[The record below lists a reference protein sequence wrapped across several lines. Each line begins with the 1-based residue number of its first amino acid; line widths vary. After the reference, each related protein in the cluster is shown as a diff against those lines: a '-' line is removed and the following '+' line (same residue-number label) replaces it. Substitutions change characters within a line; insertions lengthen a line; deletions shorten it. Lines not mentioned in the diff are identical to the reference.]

1 MKKIV
6 ALVLAMVLGISMI
19 GCSSNNSVATVNGEG
34 IPLEYYKIYTNWTR
48 LGYESSYGFTSSTW
62 ETEMQDQTTSSNSD
76 SSGTSDKS
84 KSSEK
89 TTYWDN
95 FKSQVLQAMEQS
107 EVIYQKAKEV
117 KVEPTDK
124 EIQEQVDDF
133 NKSINSNETTKEQ
146 AKKAGITDKFLT
158 YIFTRELANS
168 AYQEYFNKHTK
179 VDDATLKKEYES
191 NKQAYNTVTASHI
204 LISTKG
210 SDGKELSAKKKAEAK
225 KMAEEVL
232 QKAKNGED
240 FAKLAKK
247 YSEDTSNAGNGGELG
262 AFTYPQMVEEFSKAA
277 FKLNKGDISDIVETS
292 YGYHIIKVTDKADTF
307 DAVKNSVKTAV
318 LSNKYSEQVQ
328 KLFDDAKIDVNEK
341 ELKSV
346 SYK

>member
-1 MKKIV
+1 MMIDVSGIDVKEGDTVTKGQPLV
-6 ALVLAMVLGISMI
+6 ALDCNSILA
-19 GCSSNNSVATVNGEG
+19 
-34 IPLEYYKIYTNWTR
+34 
-48 LGYESSYGFTSSTW
+48 
-62 ETEMQDQTTSSNSD
+62 
-76 SSGTSDKS
+76 
-84 KSSEK
+84 
-89 TTYWDN
+89 
-95 FKSQVLQAMEQS
+95 
-107 EVIYQKAKEV
+107 QKAQAEAGL
-117 KVEPTDK
+117 
-124 EIQEQVDDF
+124 
-133 NKSINSNETTKEQ
+133 EQ
-146 AKKAGITDKFLT
+146 AKAAVGQAQAGKA
-158 YIFTRELANS
+158 
-168 AYQEYFNKHTK
+168 Q
-179 VDDATLKKEYES
+179 
-191 NKQAYNTVTASHI
+191 
-204 LISTKG
+204 
-210 SDGKELSAKKKAEAK
+210 AEA
-225 KMAEEVL
+225 AL

-247 YSEDTSNAGNGGELG
+247 YSEDTSNAENGGELG